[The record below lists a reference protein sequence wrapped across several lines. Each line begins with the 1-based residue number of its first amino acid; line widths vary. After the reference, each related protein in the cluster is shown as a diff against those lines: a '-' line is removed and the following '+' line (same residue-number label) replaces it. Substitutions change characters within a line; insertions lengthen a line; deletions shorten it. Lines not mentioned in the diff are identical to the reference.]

1 MKRAAALLLVAAL
14 GGCATDGTSG
24 GGFYADA
31 YWYDD
36 PWYWSGCCGTVDFVG
51 PLPHPEHPIVLPPPG
66 EPSHPIATPP
76 SPARPS
82 QPIASPPVSR
92 PTPMPRPAMR
102 GGGGGR
108 R

>member
-1 MKRAAALLLVAAL
+1 MKRAAALLLVAVL

-36 PWYWSGCCGTVDFVG
+36 PWYWSGCCGSVDIVG
-51 PLPHPEHPIVLPPPG
+51 PIPHPEHPIANPP
-66 EPSHPIATPP
+66 
-76 SPARPS
+76 PARPS
-82 QPIASPPVSR
+82 QPIASPPVAR

>member
-1 MKRAAALLLVAAL
+1 MKRAASLLLAIGLAS
-14 GGCATDGTSG
+14 GCATEGTSG

-36 PWYWSGCCGTVDFVG
+36 PWYWGACCGSGDVDIVG
-51 PLPHPEHPIVLPPPG
+51 PPPPRP
-66 EPSHPIATPP
+66 EHPIATP
-76 SPARPS
+76 SPPRPS
-82 QPIASPPVSR
+82 QPIATPPVSR

-102 GGGGGR
+102 GGGGR